1 MGHSEP
7 QHDLTTV
14 SDAEIGTKSEK
25 VASDN
30 VEADRS
36 SNGSKSNEL
45 QESSE
50 KKGDQLEVRNST
62 NVLLRLS

>member
-1 MGHSEP
+1 MGRSEP
-7 QHDLTTV
+7 NHDLTTV

-36 SNGSKSNEL
+36 SSGSKSNEL
-45 QESSE
+45 QEPSE
-50 KKGDQLEVRNST
+50 KKADQLEVCNSST
-62 NVLLRLS
+62 ECQA